1 MLTNPPIL
9 VGRFTVKL
17 LFWFCFNIFFFLTYC
32 FILCFVWK
40 MWKEYFEEKKR
51 SSFKTRLQLF
61 RARVCANSRSQGQV
75 RWPSFPEIICFQAQL
90 GLMASALLR
99 SVLSP
104 AGASAAIP
112 SPQGPSPV
120 GLPPCH
126 QPSWNKCQMPQ
137 TGQRWTAS
145 TYLLMLPLIK
155 LFPQQLRWRSRGN
168 KR

>member
-1 MLTNPPIL
+1 MAD
-9 VGRFTVKL
+9 
-17 LFWFCFNIFFFLTYC
+17 CCFFFLAVSVQCKHLWVYRVDSQILQPFTMEKSLL
-32 FILCFVWK
+32 FFVILCFVWK

-51 SSFKTRLQLF
+51 SSFKIRLQLF

-155 LFPQQLRWRSRGN
+155 LFP
-168 KR
+168 